1 MAGRGMG
8 AATRGGGCVG
18 SGPRNKKV
26 SSPSPKVEVMM
37 AKGGMARKTRAD
49 MPKGNATA
57 RQAVAVKRKKAK
69 ATNTAASRVYSNTKG
84 NRGIGRS
91 ATEPVGKNIPIG
103 TPQEPYNPKKKE
115 PYNPKKKMG
124 EGVFG
129 NPKKK
134 MGGGMIK
141 KYRKGGM
148 SKKTRA
154 DMPTGGRT
162 RSVGI
167 GGDTSRTAMRF
178 KKNHPGVVKSLGY
191 SKGGKVK
198 GYRKGGMCK

>member
-69 ATNTAASRVYSNTKG
+69 ATNTAASSNTKG
-84 NRGIGRS
+84 NNGSRGIGRR
-91 ATEPVGKNIPIG
+91 ATEPLGKNTPIG
-103 TPQEPYNPKKKE
+103 GKNMPMEPIHQQVPYDDPGPK
-115 PYNPKKKMG
+115 
-124 EGVFG
+124 

>member
-69 ATNTAASRVYSNTKG
+69 ATNTAASSNTKG
-84 NRGIGRS
+84 NNGSRGIGRR
-91 ATEPVGKNIPIG
+91 ATEPLGKNTPIG
-103 TPQEPYNPKKKE
+103 GKNMPMEPIHQQVPYDDPGPKI
-115 PYNPKKKMG
+115 PK
-124 EGVFG
+124 
-129 NPKKK
+129 
-134 MGGGMIK
+134 
-141 KYRKGGM
+141 RKWV
-148 SKKTRA
+148 A
-154 DMPTGGRT
+154 
-162 RSVGI
+162 
-167 GGDTSRTAMRF
+167 A
-178 KKNHPGVVKSLGY
+178 
-191 SKGGKVK
+191 
-198 GYRKGGMCK
+198 

>member
-37 AKGGMARKTRAD
+37 ARGGMANRSSMDTGRRAARPQSVPPMPATGMPKAVQKGGQKLMAKGGMARKTRANTPID
-49 MPKGNATA
+49 YNEA
-57 RQAVAVKRKKAK
+57 RQNRAIREPKRAAVAVADPNQK
-69 ATNTAASRVYSNTKG
+69 
-84 NRGIGRS
+84 
-91 ATEPVGKNIPIG
+91 
-103 TPQEPYNPKKKE
+103 
-115 PYNPKKKMG
+115 
-124 EGVFG
+124 GVFG